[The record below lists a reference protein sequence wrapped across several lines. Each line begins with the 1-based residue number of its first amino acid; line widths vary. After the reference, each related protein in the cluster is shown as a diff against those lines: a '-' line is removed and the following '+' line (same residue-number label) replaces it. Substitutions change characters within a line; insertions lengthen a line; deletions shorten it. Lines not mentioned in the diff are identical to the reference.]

1 VTGPGKLAGV
11 AIVCALALALPARGQ
26 DGGSEPYE
34 LVRSLQSLQDQVVR
48 GNTRAHAN
56 LRVLLG
62 RIAEQFDAADPGRWK
77 DPKNARAAVLFVLN
91 GGNVRALKK
100 VIDAGGSVEVDENL
114 LKGALAY
121 GEGRRDEASQVL
133 SSIDARLLHASL
145 AGHVAYVQGELLEKK
160 EPAQA
165 IGYFEDAGL
174 LAPGTIIEEAALRR
188 EIALLAA
195 AGDVDRFETLAA
207 RYLRRFPSSVYSGGF
222 RHNFALAL
230 AANTNVADQGRLERL
245 TSLLGG
251 VGPAERGEVYLTIAG
266 EALRKGKIR
275 LASLAASSAA
285 ALSKDGSKEGLRARL
300 IEGATLIVTDDFD
313 KGVEALTAI
322 ERGKLGDAEQ
332 GLLDA
337 ALSVAGQI
345 RQMPAEPEPDSAAPV
360 DKGKSA
366 DPGEAVKRAQNALSR
381 VDQMLS
387 ELNK

>member
-1 VTGPGKLAGV
+1 
-11 AIVCALALALPARGQ
+11 
-26 DGGSEPYE
+26 
-34 LVRSLQSLQDQVVR
+34 
-48 GNTRAHAN
+48 
-56 LRVLLG
+56 
-62 RIAEQFDAADPGRWK
+62 
-77 DPKNARAAVLFVLN
+77 
-91 GGNVRALKK
+91 
-100 VIDAGGSVEVDENL
+100 
-114 LKGALAY
+114 
-121 GEGRRDEASQVL
+121 L

-165 IGYFEDAGL
+165 ISYFEDAGL

-230 AANTNVADQGRLERL
+230 AANTNVADQGRLARL

-300 IEGATLIVTDDFD
+300 IEGATLIVADDFD